1 MSLKTNSE
9 VMDALRESLCLIGL
23 TTRPAVLVGTQNP
36 LMPSSVCAQ
45 MIATSATLPFVIH
58 IFEPFI
64 TQSDPSFFAK
74 VAIPEGLEPWS
85 ASVRPKQPIASPFAI
100 FGNHSCFWASL
111 PNL

>member
-23 TTRPAVLVGTQNP
+23 ITMPAVLVGTQNP

-58 IFEPFI
+58 IFEPLI
-64 TQSDPSFFAK
+64 IQSDPSFLAK
-74 VAIPEGLEPWS
+74 VAIPDGFDP
-85 ASVRPKQPIASPFAI
+85 
-100 FGNHSCFWASL
+100 
-111 PNL
+111 